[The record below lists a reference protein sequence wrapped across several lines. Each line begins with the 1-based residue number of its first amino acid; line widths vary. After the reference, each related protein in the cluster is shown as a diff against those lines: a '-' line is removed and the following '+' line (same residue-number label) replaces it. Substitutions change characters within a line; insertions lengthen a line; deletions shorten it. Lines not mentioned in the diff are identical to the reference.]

1 MVPEKTLHLR
11 WLLEL
16 IITKEEVNSLGMGE
30 EESLKANHDHVSY
43 QRKSKA
49 KKAEQKLTFFS

>member
-16 IITKEEVNSLGMGE
+16 IITKEEVNSLDMGE
-30 EESLKANHDHVSY
+30 EDSLKADHNLVSY
-43 QRKSKA
+43 QRK
-49 KKAEQKLTFFS
+49 